1 MSRSWTHPH
10 LCETDF
16 PWTLQN
22 KLRPVDTLSLSSVKP
37 IFWPF
42 YGCVILYCIYVPHLL
57 LKKIFLICSLFFWMC
72 CTACRILVPW
82 PRIEPGPSAVKVPSP
97 NHWTIGEVPQF
108 SVFVTTSISSVQSL
122 SRVRFFATPWIAAC
136 QASLSITNSQSSH
149 KLTSIELVM
158 PPSHLILCR
167 PLFLLRNYLFVCLCF
182 GSVFFLNILNLPSFS
197 VCGVGKD
204 YQTWICPQID
214 TFSRNEQWPFIKVGK
229 TDQ

>member
-1 MSRSWTHPH
+1 MSRSWTQPH

-22 KLRPVDTLSLSSVKP
+22 KFRPVDTLILSSVKP

-57 LKKIFLICSLFFWMC
+57 LKKFFLIYSLFFECATQLAGSWFPDQGLNLGPLQWKHQVL
-72 CTACRILVPW
+72 TTGPW
-82 PRIEPGPSAVKVPSP
+82 GK
-97 NHWTIGEVPQF
+97 

-122 SRVRFFATPWIAAC
+122 SHVRFFLTPWIAAC

-149 KLTSIELVM
+149 KLTSIESMM
-158 PPSHLILCR
+158 PSSHLILCR
-167 PLFLLRNYLFVCLCF
+167 PLFLLRNYLFVFLCF

-214 TFSRNEQWPFIKVGK
+214 TFSRNEWWPFIKVGK